1 MNINRELVDVLL
13 RFPLFGNVIA
23 HLNYSYVDAHIAPS
37 FTDGS
42 TIYFQKD
49 LFTDY
54 DYDERVFIVAH
65 EIFHVILRHLFRNKG
80 RDPELLNYCE
90 DAIINKLLDN
100 AGLKRP
106 KDCIYIE
113 NALDYSVDELYM
125 KLLPN
130 LDNIKKVMILFPHF
144 TDVAGD
150 YEEGT
155 APKFSELKIPT
166 TCWRVN
172 PHFFNTIAGA
182 DEFLADTLPFSSYQ
196 IVKDTKTLDDGTKI
210 ITYFAPS
217 EDGVFGKDGTLTG
230 KGSYLFLIQT
240 PDEPL
245 YVGIFEGS
253 YDGEP

>member
-1 MNINRELVDVLL
+1 MIIRQDFRKMKKIIFIALS
-13 RFPLFGNVIA
+13 LFLTFSC
-23 HLNYSYVDAHIAPS
+23 H
-37 FTDGS
+37 
-42 TIYFQKD
+42 
-49 LFTDY
+49 
-54 DYDERVFIVAH
+54 
-65 EIFHVILRHLFRNKG
+65 
-80 RDPELLNYCE
+80 
-90 DAIINKLLDN
+90 AI
-100 AGLKRP
+100 
-106 KDCIYIE
+106 
-113 NALDYSVDELYM
+113 S
-125 KLLPN
+125 
-130 LDNIKKVMILFPHF
+130 LFPHF

-196 IVKDTKTLDDGTKI
+196 IVKDTKTLEDGTKI

-217 EDGVFGKDGTLTG
+217 EDGVFGKDETLTG